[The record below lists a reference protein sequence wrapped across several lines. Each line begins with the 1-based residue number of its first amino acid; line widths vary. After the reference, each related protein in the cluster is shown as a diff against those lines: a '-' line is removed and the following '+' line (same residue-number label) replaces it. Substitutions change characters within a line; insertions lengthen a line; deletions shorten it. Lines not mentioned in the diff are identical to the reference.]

1 MLFLKRSAPAS
12 LLILLLLL
20 SSCSAPAGNASSANS
35 EGNRVAQ
42 VPRKANDKPEELG
55 MLINFTLEPEDILW
69 RQTETPR
76 KVVAVFRLAEEDTKK
91 LADSLSARSPGA
103 ARSVAVEDWFPTEL
117 VAGGEATGGS
127 SVDGTAYPADEFFQP
142 PFTQGTITRVNDTDF
157 FVLELTA
164 P

>member
-1 MLFLKRSAPAS
+1 
-12 LLILLLLL
+12 
-20 SSCSAPAGNASSANS
+20 
-35 EGNRVAQ
+35 
-42 VPRKANDKPEELG
+42 

-117 VAGGEATGGS
+117 IAGGEATGGS